1 MITVNPDHSL
11 SLTSGNST
19 QTFCE
24 GDAIAPI
31 TYVVDGGAT
40 GASAV
45 GLPLGLSSSFDGTT
59 KVLTIQGTLSA
70 NVTGATTYTFDVTTT
85 GNSCG
90 VITDTVSLTITPDD
104 EIGLDTSNSL
114 QTLCEGDAIAD
125 IVYTLSGGATD
136 ATVIGLPNGV
146 GYVVSGDELTIKG
159 TPTDDIDSSQ
169 DYTYTVTTVGGCG
182 PATATGTLTVNPEAI
197 IELTSATGTD
207 NQNLCEGTG
216 PIVPITY
223 ELSEGGNTLVVNNL
237 PPGLSYTFDSSNILT
252 IAGNL
257 SGDVSTGTT
266 YTYEVVVSGG
276 CGDGN
281 KVFGRISIDADSELD
296 LVDTNSANQT
306 RCEGEQ
312 IAPIKLQLGGGAV
325 AAEVT
330 DLPSGLT
337 TQYDASTRI
346 FTISG
351 SIAENITVNTAY
363 TFEVKTTGNA
373 CATAASPEATVQ
385 ITIEVLPKQRLELV
399 SPISSTNQ
407 VVCEGTPIVNVA
419 YDYFDGITKAEISW
433 DQDPGG
439 LTFSETTG
447 VLTGT
452 PTVNVTQ
459 PTTYNYTITSKDDDT
474 SDGINNCVDQVFGTI
489 TINPLPEIT
498 PPSNNVIEVCEG
510 QPIPTIAFAF
520 NGANNAQVT
529 GLPNGLTTQI
539 VGNTIEISGT
549 PTADISANQ
558 SFTYTVSTVGSQCG
572 PEASETGTI
581 TLKAD
586 GELQASGSLNQTICE
601 GGSIT
606 PVNFTWGGGAQGAKI
621 VWATS
626 SPSGIS
632 DSSIT
637 ATNPLTLSGTLTGNV
652 STTTT
657 YNYTVYTTD
666 SDGCQEE
673 SLSGS
678 ITVKPND
685 EITLISGNPDQE
697 LCEGEPI
704 SNVTY
709 QLGGGATE
717 KIPKVTGLPQGIS
730 LSREAPGS
738 DVWFLSGTL
747 TADIE
752 AIDPPYEQTF
762 TITTTGGDCDT
773 AKVTGTFTIKANAEI
788 NLVGSNNNQTLC
800 YGGQLDEIVYTTKKI
815 DSGDNI
821 LVVGL
826 PETLFTY
833 DFDPSTKE
841 LKINSIPELNVISA
855 VDFTGNGAPTNSNPS
870 SPSDGQIYIDQIT
883 GDSYKFVDPDPNGV
897 GIWEL
902 INFAAGT
909 YSYTIYS
916 KETECNEAEVSGTIT
931 ILPEVS
937 IQPVSGINKSD
948 DNTFET
954 NTICATST
962 FDDIV
967 LSTTGNVTDVV
978 ATNLPSGLEGQYN
991 LVTNKFTIAAVDTDG
1006 DGIPGPI
1013 ELVFDTE
1020 IINGVVYEKITN
1032 LEITVNTI
1040 SDSGCNQDEFTFDLK
1055 IAPDPLK
1062 GLNTSLFDVT
1072 YCENETIEDI
1082 EIQLNTKWQND
1093 TEYDFVLV
1101 TNDLPDGL
1109 IGVYDSNTSM
1119 YTISGTLADTSTGTY
1134 DIGLQSYGA
1143 CERTS
1148 PVTIG
1153 TIKINPG
1160 IGYKLDDT
1168 SGASTQTLCYGSDI
1182 SPISYTLNNV
1192 STIDFAQVDW
1202 FLDGASVA
1210 PPNGISV
1217 TSPDD
1222 IKNTQKIEISGALN
1236 ATEPITSVQNYEYR
1250 VSLFQG
1256 NCSLTFA
1263 GGIQFNPLASLAEPQ
1278 IDSIVKLLAC
1288 DESERYIKL
1297 GYIFDTDSDGIP
1309 DIADIDDD
1317 GDGIPDAFDIDNN
1330 PTASDID
1337 GDDIIDAVDVDQT
1350 GGLDSGNNGIDDN
1363 FESNIPDADGDG
1375 IIDAADVDVT
1385 SGDDLNND
1393 GIDDA
1398 LAFNA
1403 LTTNPYNHVATY
1415 VWRYAPDSDG
1425 NGIPDAA
1432 DINNNPTDSDIDG
1445 DGIIDAAD
1453 IDQNLTELDAN
1464 GDNIVDAYLT
1474 ENTFGLFASGH
1485 EIKNLEEGIYRV
1497 QVTSANGCDFTEDF
1511 TVASTNLEVKYEV
1524 IDETC
1529 GQLGSIS
1536 IDSITPLAGYTI
1548 IWSEVGI
1555 DGTATEITS
1564 SIGLF
1569 EISGLE
1575 EGTYRLEIKDSN
1587 TAACGYVKDIE
1598 IQKDS
1603 YEIDNLNI
1611 TAATICS
1618 AEDPATGLTLG
1629 SIEFNLSGTQ
1639 PVDDYVLFKAPD
1651 ADNDGIADRID
1662 IDVNSSATDSDN
1674 DGIIDVADAYNNDND
1689 TLYPG
1694 KTDANGDG
1702 IDDTYNIDLIADA
1715 KASAS
1720 IALSA
1725 AVVASASA
1733 EAPYVYNAQTLALLP
1748 GTYVLGV
1755 AYNSVGNSCVYEI
1768 ENTLVYVP
1776 FNNVSFDEDK
1786 LNTKK
1791 ASLSG
1796 CSVTK
1801 SIDIKSLI
1809 KDPANQIDSYLWRYA
1824 PDSDGDGIPDAA
1836 DLDQNPGS
1844 GDFDADGI
1852 IDAADTNQTSGPDVN
1867 ADGIDDDYL
1876 TNNAFSLFATGHEIK
1891 DLENGIY
1898 RILVETKTGCVLEEE
1913 FVVTSSDLSVEKSV
1927 AHNYCG
1933 ELGSIAIDKITPES
1947 GYDVYWYN
1955 ISTAFIDALLDTD
1968 TDGVPDIA
1976 DADQNPTASSSS
1988 GDPNIVDAAEPSTNG
2003 TDTFIDGIDDQF
2015 LLENVLRLNAYSNS
2029 FTLPDLEAGLYRL
2042 EVRVSGSDVCGYIED
2057 IEIKEDGFAISNI
2070 ATIAAPYVCPPTIDP
2085 ETGLSM
2091 GMVSFDLEGSF
2102 MINNYLA
2109 YRAPDTDNDGIADL
2123 IDIDQNMGAADSDND
2138 GIIDAA
2144 DIGQTGG
2151 QDANG
2156 DGIDDRYNEDL
2167 IEEALKT
2174 EPILVPPTVVTSS
2187 SGEPYTYVAENLELI
2202 PGTYVLGV
2210 AYTNPST
2217 TIACEYIIDDEN
2229 SLITIANEGIVVKP
2243 TVQQLV
2249 CYDTPDASITV
2260 DLSNLIEGSNYN
2272 VRWTELPGPDAND
2285 YQSDQL
2291 FKATNTSKTL
2301 SARNLNSGIY
2311 KLVVWDVTKA
2321 DCKYEIDSIN
2331 IKKVKP
2337 VLLIDTEIDITN
2349 VSGNTV
2355 EFQVDGENYSYEV
2368 SNTNGGFVKD
2378 LSCDLNQEDGEIK
2391 VQILGNEHL
2400 SKEITWESYVPGD
2413 NCLTYKIVAID
2424 SDIDGIP
2431 DYAEFEFNPT
2441 KLDSDG
2447 DGIIDAADTNQTS
2460 GPDVDADGIDDSYKV
2475 ADLQYYDCSNEV
2487 IKAPLT
2493 HQILSGGGLTVCA
2506 KPNTVVP
2513 IENIRIE
2520 GGVQSCS
2527 LSSWEP
2533 KHTLSGNNYIS
2544 GLSEGRY
2551 RLTVKEIDPEN
2562 PDRSCVYTKTFEI
2575 DRDRVAYGD
2584 VTLDDAL
2591 CEGNTGKLSIE
2602 LIDFNGTPTF
2612 TYNGVG
2618 VTSTIEID
2626 VINPNTIVYS
2636 FDIDLVDNPQLLIS
2650 NDDGCSIVVDS
2661 ELLTATLPDPDFEYT
2676 SESFAAY
2683 GVIPSKEKVRF
2694 EVTTPGYY
2702 EIMEWNFGDVT
2713 PLVYGSLVEHAF
2725 NTDGIYD
2732 VTLTVFNKGGC
2743 SKQITKQIRVGDGYT
2758 LLIPNVFTPNNDGIN
2773 DVFEPKFSG
2782 FKTISMYV
2790 FDAYGNMLHESP
2802 ESGGVDNA
2810 GDVVQPTIT
2819 PWDGNNANNTNKMY
2833 IYRIIGTLVND
2844 EVIEKS
2850 GSFQIL
2856 R

>member
-1 MITVNPDHSL
+1 M
-11 SLTSGNST
+11 
-19 QTFCE
+19 
-24 GDAIAPI
+24 
-31 TYVVDGGAT
+31 
-40 GASAV
+40 
-45 GLPLGLSSSFDGTT
+45 
-59 KVLTIQGTLSA
+59 SA

-104 EIGLDTSNSL
+104 EIALDTSNSL

-146 GYVVSGDELTIKG
+146 GYVVSGDKLTVKG
-159 TPTDDIDSSQ
+159 APTDDINSSQ
-169 DYTYTVTTVGGCG
+169 DYVYTVTTVGGCG

-216 PIVPITY
+216 PIDPITY
-223 ELSEGGNTLVVNNL
+223 ELSEGGNALVVNNL

-257 SGDVSTGTT
+257 SGNVSTGTT
-266 YTYEVVVSGG
+266 YTYEVEVSGG

-281 KVFGRISIDADSELD
+281 KVYGRISIDADSELD

-325 AAEVT
+325 AAEVP

-373 CATAASPEATVQ
+373 CATAANPEASIQ
-385 ITIEVLPKQRLELV
+385 ITINVLPKQRLELV

-419 YDYFDGITKAEISW
+419 YDYFDGISIAKISW

-439 LTFSETTG
+439 LTFDELTG

-452 PTVNVTQ
+452 PAVNVTQ
-459 PTTYNYTITSKDDDT
+459 PTTYNYTITSEDTET
-474 SDGINNCVDQVFGTI
+474 SDGINNCVDQVVGTI

-498 PPSNNVIEVCEG
+498 PPTNNVIEVCEG
-510 QPIPTIAFAF
+510 QPIPTIVFAF

-539 VGNTIEISGT
+539 VGNTIEIGGT

-632 DSSIT
+632 GPSIT
-637 ATNPLTLSGTLTGNV
+637 ATNPLTLSGIFTGDV

-678 ITVKPND
+678 ITVNPND
-685 EITLISGNPDQE
+685 EITLISGNKDQV

-704 SNVTY
+704 SDVTY
-709 QLGGGATE
+709 QLGGGATGTS
-717 KIPKVTGLPQGIS
+717 PTVTGLPQGLS
-730 LSREAPGS
+730 LSPVAPGS
-738 DVWFLSGTL
+738 DVWLLSGTL

-752 AIDPPYEQTF
+752 ADIPSQTF
-762 TITTTGGDCDT
+762 TITTTGGGCDI
-773 AKVTGTFTIKANAEI
+773 AEVTGTFTIKANAEI
-788 NLVGSNNNQTLC
+788 NIDIGSNNNQTLC
-800 YGGQLDEIVYTTKKI
+800 YGEQLDEIVYNTKKI
-815 DSGDNI
+815 DSPNNI

-833 DFDPSTKE
+833 NFYPSTKE
-841 LKINSIPELNVISA
+841 LKINSIPKLK
-855 VDFTGNGAPTNSNPS
+855 TP
-870 SPSDGQIYIDQIT
+870 
-883 GDSYKFVDPDPNGV
+883 
-897 GIWEL
+897 
-902 INFAAGT
+902 GT

-937 IQPVSGINKSD
+937 IQPVSGINRID
-948 DNTFET
+948 DTTFET
-954 NTICATST
+954 NTICAAST

-1013 ELVFDTE
+1013 NAVFETPLGFEE
-1020 IINGVVYEKITN
+1020 ITGFD
-1032 LEITVNTI
+1032 ITVNTI
-1040 SDSGCNQDEFTFDLK
+1040 SDSGCNQDDFTFTLFL
-1055 IAPDPLK
+1055 APDPLK

-1153 TIKINPG
+1153 TININPG

-1202 FLDGASVA
+1202 FLDGAAVA

-1278 IDSIVKLLAC
+1278 TDSIVKLLAC

-1350 GGLDSGNNGIDDN
+1350 GGIDNNNNNIDDTS
-1363 FESNIPDADGDG
+1363 ESNLNDSNNDG
-1375 IIDAADVDVT
+1375 IIDAAQGGPDVN
-1385 SGDDLNND
+1385 GDFIND
-1393 GIDDA
+1393 DIDFA
-1398 LAFNA
+1398 T
-1403 LTTNPYNHVATY
+1403 LTTDPYNHVATY

-1432 DINNNPTDSDIDG
+1432 DINNNPTASDIDG
-1445 DGIIDAAD
+1445 DGIIDLAD
-1453 IDQNLTELDAN
+1453 IDQNLAELDAN
-1464 GDNIVDAYLT
+1464 GDNIVDAFLT
-1474 ENTFGLFASGH
+1474 ENTFNLFASGH

-1511 TVASTNLEVKYEV
+1511 TVASTNLEVEYEV

-1536 IDSITPLAGYTI
+1536 IDSITPTAGYTI

-1618 AEDPATGLTLG
+1618 AIDPTTGLTLG

-1674 DGIIDVADAYNNDND
+1674 DGIIDVADAYDNDNN
-1689 TLYPG
+1689 TLYVG

-1702 IDDTYNIDLIADA
+1702 IDDSYNIDLINDA
-1715 KASAS
+1715 KASVP

-1725 AVVASASA
+1725 AVVASASN

-1755 AYNSVGNSCVYEI
+1755 AYTSVGNSCVYEI

-1786 LNTKK
+1786 LNAIK
-1791 ASLSG
+1791 ASLNG

-1809 KDPANQIDSYLWRYA
+1809 KDPANQVDSYLWRYA

-1913 FVVTSSDLSVEKSV
+1913 FVVTSSNLSVEKSV
-1927 AHNYCG
+1927 THNYCG

-1955 ISTAFIDALLDTD
+1955 ISTAFIDALPDAD

-1976 DADQNPTASSSS
+1976 DADQNPTASSSG
-1988 GDPNIVDAAEPSTNG
+1988 GDPKIVDAAEATLTNG
-2003 TDTFIDGIDDQF
+2003 TDNFIDGIDDQF
-2015 LLENVLRLNAYSNS
+2015 LLENALLLSAYSNS

-2042 EVRVSGSDVCGYIED
+2042 EIRVSGSDVCGYVED
-2057 IEIKEDGFAISNI
+2057 IDINEDGFAISNI

-2109 YRAPDTDNDGIADL
+2109 YRAPDADNDGIADL
-2123 IDIDQNMGAADSDND
+2123 IDIDFNPSAIDSDDD

-2144 DIGQTGG
+2144 DVGQTGG

-2156 DGIDDRYNEDL
+2156 DGIDDSYNKDL

-2174 EPILVPPTVVTSS
+2174 EPILAPPTVVTSS

-2202 PGTYVLGV
+2202 PGNYVLGV
-2210 AYTNPST
+2210 QYTNPT
-2217 TIACEYIIDDEN
+2217 TTNACEYIIDDEN

-2260 DLSNLIEGSNYN
+2260 ALSNLIKGSNYN

-2291 FKATNTSKTL
+2291 FEAINTAEKTL
-2301 SARNLNSGIY
+2301 IARNLNAGMY
-2311 KLVVWDVTKA
+2311 KLEVWDVTKA

-2391 VQILGNEHL
+2391 VQILGNDHL

-2413 NCLTYKIVAID
+2413 NCLTYNIVAID

-2431 DYAEFEFNPT
+2431 DYAEIEFNTT

-2447 DGIIDAADTNQTS
+2447 DGIID
-2460 GPDVDADGIDDSYKV
+2460 DADEDLNDALKIDIKPDYKV

-2513 IENIRIE
+2513 IENIRID

-2527 LSSWEP
+2527 LSSWKVEDNYN
-2533 KHTLSGNNYIS
+2533 GNNYIT

-2575 DRDRVAYGD
+2575 DRDRVEYGQ

-2618 VTSTIEID
+2618 VTSTIDSD
-2626 VINPNTIVYS
+2626 VINPYTIVYS

-2683 GVIPSKEKVRF
+2683 GVIPSKEMVRF
-2694 EVTTPGYY
+2694 EVSTPGYY
-2702 EIMEWNFGDVT
+2702 EIMEWNFGDVS
-2713 PLVYGSLVEHAF
+2713 PVVYGSLVEHTF

-2743 SKQITKQIRVGDGYT
+2743 YKQITKQIKVGDGYT

-2782 FKTISMYV
+2782 FKTISMYI
-2790 FDAYGNMLHESP
+2790 FDSYGSMLHESQ
-2802 ESGGVDNA
+2802 ETGGVDGN
-2810 GDVVQPTIT
+2810 GNSVLPTII

-2844 EVIEKS
+2844 EVIEKT
-2850 GSFQIL
+2850 GTIQIL
-2856 R
+2856 K